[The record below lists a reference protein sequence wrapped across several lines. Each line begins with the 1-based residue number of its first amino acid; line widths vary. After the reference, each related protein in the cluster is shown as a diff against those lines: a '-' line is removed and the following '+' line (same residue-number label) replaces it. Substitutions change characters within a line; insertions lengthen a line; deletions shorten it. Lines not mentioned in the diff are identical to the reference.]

1 VNYNQF
7 SDEFYSVVFYC
18 ANNNKMHML
27 IVSVYCVTG
36 LGWIG
41 LDLNGLVSNSAF
53 LTQTATLI
61 FYSEII

>member
-1 VNYNQF
+1 
-7 SDEFYSVVFYC
+7 
-18 ANNNKMHML
+18 MHML